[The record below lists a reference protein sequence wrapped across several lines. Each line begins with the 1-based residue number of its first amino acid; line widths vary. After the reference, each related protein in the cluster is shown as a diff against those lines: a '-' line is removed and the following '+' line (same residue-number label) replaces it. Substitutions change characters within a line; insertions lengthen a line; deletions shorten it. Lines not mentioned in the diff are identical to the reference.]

1 MAAVFYMEEQ
11 TASDILAQFEVHL
24 DPVLASMMNLPIS
37 KAYLEA
43 ILGRV
48 RVTVKSWS
56 SHGDVSWY
64 VSQTNQTN
72 VAELTRIVLHCTDNP
87 QGNAGELQRPVLSC
101 RCLKRVNCQQSAS
114 DSDWLTDWFFFV
126 CGFQLVV
133 LRSTI
138 VQRGELA
145 VWSLV

>member
-1 MAAVFYMEEQ
+1 MFYMEEQ

-48 RVTVKSWS
+48 RVTVMVKSWWCFMVCFSDQPDKRGWTDQNCTALHWQS
-56 SHGDVSWY
+56 SRKRRGASTSGV
-64 VSQTNQTN
+64 VMP
-72 VAELTRIVLHCTDNP
+72 LP
-87 QGNAGELQRPVLSC
+87 QKGELSAV
-101 RCLKRVNCQQSAS
+101 CLWLRLT
-114 DSDWLTDWFFFV
+114 DWLTDWFFFV
-126 CGFQLVV
+126 RGFQLVV